1 MLRAFR
7 WALLWA
13 LLILVL
19 CLMPG
24 TALPMWH
31 WADLFSVDK
40 LVHAFLFAVLTLL
53 CLRAFEAPG
62 PKTVLAAVLAC
73 AAYGGGLELMQ
84 MLPGLGRRGDWNDFT
99 ANTVGVALGWAG
111 QRWWRSRRRR
121 ARLGADA

>member
-84 MLPGLGRRGDWNDFT
+84 MLPGLGRLRNELSAGLRASD
-99 ANTVGVALGWAG
+99 VALEWS
-111 QRWWRSRRRR
+111 RKLWWRSRRRR